1 MTRGMHARLAASIG
15 IALLLV
21 IGTFWGDD
29 DNFPF
34 GPFRMYS
41 TKQELNGEVR
51 ATEIV
56 GLTHDGRWVSLPF
69 SDFGLR
75 RADVEGQLGKL
86 AQPPR
91 EVLADMWVAYNRLG
105 RGNEEIVA
113 LRFLERT
120 TDVEDGRPA
129 GEMVEII
136 ATWRA

>member
-1 MTRGMHARLAASIG
+1 MHARLAAAIG
-15 IALLLV
+15 VVLLLL

-41 TKQELNGEVR
+41 TKQELDGEVR

-56 GLTHDGRWVSLPF
+56 GLTRDGRWVSLPF

-75 RADVEGQLGKL
+75 RADVEGQLGML
-86 AQPPR
+86 AQPP
-91 EVLADMWVAYNRLG
+91 EDVLADMWVAYNRFR
-105 RGNEEIVA
+105 RGEEEIVA
-113 LRFLERT
+113 LRLLERT
-120 TDVEDGRPA
+120 TDVEDGKPA
-129 GEMVEII
+129 GDTVEII